1 MQLVVLFPIRRCETS
16 ASSLKRAKRR
26 QSSRYLFW
34 PAYNASPQ
42 REPSIFCMPPV
53 TYVLAMFVTYVLT
66 SDPPERPERFHEA
79 IGISTSDHV
88 AMRKPV
94 PSRGTALDHGSARL
108 SD

>member
-1 MQLVVLFPIRRCETS
+1 MQLVVLFPIQRCETS

-66 SDPPERPERFHEA
+66 SDPPERPYHWVRA
-79 IGISTSDHV
+79 PGGLLPNVVSTP
-88 AMRKPV
+88 K
-94 PSRGTALDHGSARL
+94 SAPTCPT
-108 SD
+108 

>member
-1 MQLVVLFPIRRCETS
+1 MYPWGGEAPVRGQDIGNTFGGGARVYRNLARATENVCLPSVVLFPIQRCETS

-53 TYVLAMFVTYVLT
+53 TYVLAMFVTYVL
-66 SDPPERPERFHEA
+66 
-79 IGISTSDHV
+79 
-88 AMRKPV
+88 
-94 PSRGTALDHGSARL
+94 
-108 SD
+108 